1 MRIYLKMYSSIISL
15 IGIIITFVAMIFC
28 FFNAGATFLFSDEA
42 SLFALIFGLDG
53 ESILLGDLF
62 AFIFLLLG
70 IITSFTSFLFSRLG
84 KSSIKNASTFALIS
98 IGFNFLSS
106 LLFFL
111 TPCYTQFYS
120 FSFGPFLVASLILIS
135 CIFQIPNAVY
145 KKL

>member
-1 MRIYLKMYSSIISL
+1 MKIYLKMYSSIISA
-15 IGIIITFVAMIFC
+15 IGIFISILALIFC
-28 FFNAGATFLFSDEA
+28 VFNAGATFIFSDEA
-42 SLFALIFGLDG
+42 TLFALIFGLDK
-53 ESILLGDLF
+53 ESLLVGDLF

-84 KSSIKNASTFALIS
+84 KSSIHNSSLFALIS

-120 FSFGPFLVASLILIS
+120 FSFGPFLVAGMILFS
-135 CIFQIPNAVY
+135 CIFQIPNAIY
-145 KKL
+145 KRL

>member
-15 IGIIITFVAMIFC
+15 IGIIITFIAMIFC
-28 FFNAGATFLFSDEA
+28 LFSAGATFLFSDEA

-98 IGFNFLSS
+98 IVFNFLSS

-135 CIFQIPNAVY
+135 CIFQIPNAIY